1 MDTKAKGMA
10 MFRYLMM
17 VSEVVVFKL
26 KSQNLKVKNNQGYNN
41 K

>member
-1 MDTKAKGMA
+1 MAIEMKAKGMA

-26 KSQNLKVKNNQGYNN
+26 KSQNLKFKINQDD
-41 K
+41 